1 MTDLMLSDIRE
12 RGVKDV
18 DQAFG
23 LSNCM
28 GDSVISS
35 REMEH
40 RGETALEGWDGGVRR
55 SGFSDG
61 KLKLRC
67 LLLVQLE
74 EFSKRLD
81 IRAWGSGEI
90 GPKLYI

>member
-1 MTDLMLSDIRE
+1 MVGSE
-12 RGVKDV
+12 
-18 DQAFG
+18 DQ
-23 LSNCM
+23 
-28 GDSVISS
+28 
-35 REMEH
+35 
-40 RGETALEGWDGGVRR
+40 
-55 SGFSDG
+55 GFSDG

-74 EFSKRLD
+74 KFSKRLD